1 MFKETIASAVVVT
14 VEEIVKPLHTETSL
28 KDEVAHLK
36 LKLAN
41 VEAKTND
48 NEQYSRRNNFLIFG
62 LAEECNEDCY
72 NKVFKLCEDHLNIE
86 VSRGEIDRAHRV
98 GQLKQVSNGHPKPAC
113 PTSYGSQDVS

>member
-62 LAEECNEDCY
+62 LAE
-72 NKVFKLCEDHLNIE
+72 
-86 VSRGEIDRAHRV
+86 
-98 GQLKQVSNGHPKPAC
+98 LKSVTRIATTKYS
-113 PTSYGSQDVS
+113 SYVRII